1 MPKRHDDLFDGI
13 ADFQALRA
21 AALRAVKGKRRKP
34 GAAAM
39 LARLEPT
46 LLRLE
51 RSLKDGTWRPGR
63 YTEIEV
69 TDPKRRI
76 VSAAPIADRVVHH
89 AVHAVVAP
97 IFERGFIDH
106 SFANRIGRG
115 THAAIDAYERY
126 SKRYAHVLRGDIYR
140 YFPAI
145 DHAVL
150 KADLR
155 RRIACRR
162 TLWLLDAIIDGS
174 NAQEPVHLHF
184 PGDDLLSPL
193 ERRRGL
199 PIGNLTSQFFAN
211 LYLDPLDHFV
221 TEVLGLPW
229 VRYVDDVAAFAD
241 SAARLEAARG
251 RIADFLAG
259 RRLVLH
265 PRKTAVLACARPA
278 GFCGAVVAPEG
289 RRLPEATVVRFRR
302 RARSMHDRLRAGT
315 LPAADAAHRR
325 RAMAAHAVH
334 AGGSRLL
341 RRTARGW
348 RGPGT
353 ATVPGGGLGGGAPE
367 PPPYR
372 RAASSRGQFA
382 SAFRI
387 SPGMSRSQI
396 ARVFRS

>member
-1 MPKRHDDLFDGI
+1 MPRRLDDLYPAI
-13 ADFQALRA
+13 ANFTALRE

-34 GAAAM
+34 GAAAL

-51 RSLKDGTWRPGR
+51 RDLLAGTWRPGR

-89 AVHAVVAP
+89 ALHAVVAP
-97 IFERGFIDH
+97 IFEAGFIDH

-115 THAAIDAYERY
+115 SHAAIDTYERY
-126 SKRYAHVLRGDIYR
+126 SKRYAFVLRGDIFR
-140 YFPAI
+140 YFPSI

-155 RRIACRR
+155 RRIACPR

-174 NAQEPVHLHF
+174 NPQERVDLHF

-211 LYLDPLDHFV
+211 LYLDPLDHFA

-241 SAARLEAARG
+241 SAARLDVARG
-251 RIADFLAG
+251 LISEFLG
-259 RRLVLH
+259 VRRLRLH
-265 PRKTAVLACARPA
+265 PRKTGVLATAVPA
-278 GFCGAVVAPEG
+278 VFCGVAFSAGG
-289 RRLPEATVVRFRR
+289 RRLPEAAVARFRR
-302 RARSMHDRLRAGT
+302 RTRSMGDRLRNDT
-315 LPAADAAHRR
+315 LSTGQAARR
-325 RAMAAHAVH
+325 VQAMNAHAGP
-334 AGGSRLL
+334 AGGLRLT
-341 RRTARGW
+341 RRLTG
-348 RGPGT
+348 
-353 ATVPGGGLGGGAPE
+353 
-367 PPPYR
+367 
-372 RAASSRGQFA
+372 
-382 SAFRI
+382 
-387 SPGMSRSQI
+387 
-396 ARVFRS
+396 RVAN

>member
-13 ADFQALRA
+13 ASFQALRE

-46 LLRLE
+46 LFRLE
-51 RSLKDGTWRPGR
+51 RSLRDGTWRPGR

-89 AVHAVVAP
+89 ALHAVVAP

-106 SFANRIGRG
+106 SFANRVGRG

-126 SKRYAHVLRGDIYR
+126 SRRYAYVLRGDIWR

-155 RRIACRR
+155 RRIACPR

-174 NAQEPVHLHF
+174 NPQEPVHRHF

-211 LYLDPLDHFV
+211 LYLDPLDHYA
-221 TEVLGLPW
+221 TEVLGLAW

-241 SAARLEAARG
+241 SAAALDDARA
-251 RIADFLAG
+251 RIADVLAG
-259 RRLVLH
+259 RRLCLH
-265 PRKTAVLACARPA
+265 PRKTAVLACAQPA
-278 GFCGAVVAPEG
+278 AFCGVVLGSAG
-289 RRLPEATVVRFRR
+289 RRLPEATVARFRR
-302 RARSMHDRLRAGT
+302 RSRSTRDRLRTGT
-315 LPAADAAHRR
+315 LGVGEAAVRL
-325 RAMAAHAVH
+325 RALRAHARH
-334 AGGSRLL
+334 AGGCRLTAAL
-341 RRTARGW
+341 GRR
-348 RGPGT
+348 
-353 ATVPGGGLGGGAPE
+353 
-367 PPPYR
+367 
-372 RAASSRGQFA
+372 
-382 SAFRI
+382 
-387 SPGMSRSQI
+387 
-396 ARVFRS
+396 